1 MTIGTASGRPG
12 VRGLAALLAV
22 ALVCG
27 FLGCARASS
36 ERTVILISVDTL
48 RADAL
53 GGFDAAPN
61 ASQNLDAFLSE
72 AVRFTSAY
80 APEPHTLPAH
90 ATLLT
95 SLHPVSHGVVG
106 RLQGGIELA
115 AELPT
120 LAEILKAEG
129 FATAAFVNGGF
140 LHPRFGLDRGFET
153 YDYSGDLDTGG
164 EEVEFGRTAAET
176 NTRVF
181 EWLDGRAEQDA
192 FLFIHYFDVHSDAGA
207 LPYDSPARYRSHV
220 PEGLRWGSDGGSR
233 FLISLNQTGARLP
246 DDRLDQLR
254 ALYEAGVRYTDDRLG
269 ELFHG
274 LKQRRRYDDALI
286 LLVADHG
293 EEFQEHGKFLHSQ
306 LYEETIRIPM
316 AIRLPVGSG
325 GSGGG
330 EVSAPALVALADV
343 APTVLDLLE
352 IAAPSGLQGESLLPL
367 MRGEQS
373 GESRRLFFTSRA
385 SGSMA
390 LLYGRWKLIYTPR
403 TGSAELYDLEA
414 DPDER
419 NDLSG
424 SETDRTRESIERLLE
439 WYRAAPRPFR
449 GLQVERVKLDDET
462 TRRLRALG
470 YVQGTPAG
478 DAPDGG

>member
-1 MTIGTASGRPG
+1 M
-12 VRGLAALLAV
+12 RGLAALLAV

-27 FLGCARASS
+27 FLGCAPAAS

-53 GGFDAAPN
+53 GGFGAASD
-61 ASQNLDAFLSE
+61 ASQNLDAFLSD
-72 AVRFTSAY
+72 AVRFTNAY
-80 APEPHTLPAH
+80 PPEPHTLPAH

-95 SLHPVSHGVVG
+95 SLHPVSHGVAG

-115 AELPT
+115 AEFPT

-153 YDYSGDLDTGG
+153 YDYFGDLDTGG
-164 EEVEFGRTAAET
+164 EEVELGRTAAET

-181 EWLDGRAEQDA
+181 EWLDGRADQDA

-207 LPYDSPARYRSHV
+207 LPYDSPARYRSHGL
-220 PEGLRWGSDGGSR
+220 EGLRWGSNGGSQ
-233 FLISLNQTGARLP
+233 FLISLNQTGNRLP
-246 DDRLDQLR
+246 GDRLDQLR
-254 ALYEAGVRYTDDRLG
+254 ALYAAGVRYTDDRLG
-269 ELFHG
+269 DLFRG
-274 LKQRRRYDDALI
+274 LKERRRYDDALI

-293 EEFQEHGKFLHSQ
+293 EEFQEHGKFLHTQ
-306 LYEETIRIPM
+306 LYEETMRIPM
-316 AIRLPVGSG
+316 AIRLPA

-330 EVSAPALVALADV
+330 DVSVPALVALADV
-343 APTVLDLLE
+343 VPTVLDLLE
-352 IAAPSGLQGESLLPL
+352 IAAPPGLQGESLLPL
-367 MRGEQS
+367 IRGERS

-385 SGSMA
+385 SGTMA
-390 LLYGRWKLIYTPR
+390 LRDGRWKLIYTPR
-403 TGSAELYDLEA
+403 MRSAELYDLEA

-424 SETDRTRESIERLLE
+424 SETDKTRESIERLLA

-449 GLQVERVKLDDET
+449 GLQVQRVKLDDET
-462 TRRLRALG
+462 TRQLRALG
-470 YVQGTPAG
+470 YVQGAPTGGP
-478 DAPDGG
+478 PDGG